1 RRGEEMKNLFLIAL
15 IVILILAFVPDTWLG
30 KVAGVGG
37 PKVTEV
43 VLKVSG
49 WIKGFKSQLVGLVRR
64 QPKLVDP
71 KTGEPW
77 PPGPIPLAPERDGVS
92 AKAMEPSGGG
102 GIPGGEPP
110 SGWGDKIKKVL
121 PYALLVLVGLI
132 VVVGG
137 GFVISKIR
145 ARPGVETS
153 DISGMF
159 LPEGF
164 EPTSMSP
171 AEPSFP
177 GFYSPAS
184 SPLYAAPSP
193 AVSSQPLSGLAKEW
207 AGRLLFAWAFAVL
220 CLVASKL
227 PIVPLVWQQTAGFFV
242 SFSLLGV
249 TPFVVL
255 MFTGEVM
262 SSTLAPLAT
271 GAGRIFGDAGRSV
284 VILINYTIPLVALVV
299 ILLLLVAKTG
309 GNVVNF
315 AAGTGAPAVS
325 KMAVA
330 LTAVTAG
337 DPLNVALICLSF
349 VGYILIVMKRA
360 F

>member
-1 RRGEEMKNLFLIAL
+1 MKNLFLIAL

-37 PKVTEV
+37 PKVAGT

-49 WIKGFKSQLVGLVRR
+49 WVKGLKVWLVGLVKPSAR
-64 QPKLVDP
+64 QPALIDPNTGKLLNP
-71 KTGEPW
+71 L
-77 PPGPIPLAPERDGVS
+77 PLAPERDGVS

-102 GIPGGEPP
+102 RIPGGETP
-110 SGWGDKIKKVL
+110 SGLGDQLKKFL
-121 PYALLVLVGLI
+121 PYALPVLVALVVIFGGVFI
-132 VVVGG
+132 V
-137 GFVISKIR
+137 SKIR

>member
-1 RRGEEMKNLFLIAL
+1 MKNLIL
-15 IVILILAFVPDTWLG
+15 IVLIILLILAFVPDTWLG
-30 KVAGVGG
+30 KIAGVGG
-37 PKVTEV
+37 PKVAGT

-49 WIKGFKSQLVGLVRR
+49 WVKKFKTQLVGLVK
-64 QPKLVDP
+64 PSSKGGVDP
-71 KTGEPW
+71 NTGKLLNPL
-77 PPGPIPLAPERDGVS
+77 PLAPERDGVS

-110 SGWGDKIKKVL
+110 SGLGDHLKKFL
-121 PYALLVLVGLI
+121 PYALPILVGLI
-132 VVVGG
+132 VIGGVVFLRSRITGG
-137 GFVISKIR
+137 SRG
-145 ARPGVETS
+145 GVR
-153 DISGMF
+153 DMSGMF
-159 LPEGF
+159 DSSEEVEQP
-164 EPTSMSP
+164 PMPSP
-171 AEPSFP
+171 EPSFP

-193 AVSSQPLSGLAKEW
+193 TAPSQLGGLAKEW

-242 SFSLLGV
+242 NLSLLGI
-249 TPFVVL
+249 TNFVVL
-255 MFTGEVM
+255 MFAGEVM
-262 SSTLAPLAT
+262 SSALAPLAT

-284 VILINYTIPLVALVV
+284 VVLINYTIPLVALVV